1 MRPPFSHPSTNRM
14 VTHEMEPSS
23 QPNTLSLPFAED
35 LLASYQSDP
44 ESVPAD
50 WRRYLAALLH
60 EPGTN
65 GANGASTP
73 APAPR
78 YALGPSFPQG
88 GVFSGNGFAN
98 GYSAIG
104 AFPALAEP
112 KPGPTL
118 TEKTVNDQIA
128 MVIRQDWLDQLVRA
142 YRCVGHYAAQID
154 PLDRPR
160 PPVPDLDPKMY
171 GFSDDDTD
179 LVFSVD
185 TLAGPGS
192 PQTMP
197 FRDVVQKLRNTYC
210 RSIGVEYMHIDDLKI
225 RRWLQERMEHTENRL
240 ELSRT
245 EQIRILKR
253 LTDAVVF
260 EDFLA
265 KRFQGKKTFSLKG
278 AESLIPLLDL
288 AIERA
293 GELGAEQIMV
303 AMAHRG
309 RLNVLANVIGKDP
322 KWIFRELDDPES
334 DRELYRGRGDVKYH
348 LGYSRDVT
356 TSSGRTVHLS
366 LCFNPSHLEYVNP
379 VALGRVR
386 AMQDR
391 IGDSNGEKE
400 VAILIHGDASFIGEG
415 VIQETF
421 NMSRLPAYSVQGAI
435 HVIVNNQIGFT
446 TGEQQARSTTYTTD
460 IAKMLP
466 IPVFHVNGEDPE
478 AVAQVVRLALDFRR
492 EFKRDVVIDMLCY
505 RYYGHNESDEP
516 AFTQPLMYKRIR
528 SRKPVLDSYLD
539 HLVKLGGISADEA
552 AKLTQER
559 QEALDKKMSESREPG
574 FRHADKRMT
583 HMWKTF
589 LGGAD
594 KDAPESP
601 TAVPKDRSVRL
612 LEMLTRLPEGFT
624 PHKTIDRMLENRRR
638 MARGEMRLD
647 WGTAESLAFAS
658 LATEPMSPSRIRL
671 TGQDCERG
679 TFSHRHA
686 VLHDSNTG
694 SSFMPLAHLA
704 PEQAP
709 VEIYNSPLAEAAVV
723 GFEWGYSLKT
733 PDALVLWEAQ
743 FGDFCNVAQVIIDQ
757 FISSAEDKW
766 GLLSGLV
773 LLLPHGFEGQGP
785 EHSSARLERFLALA
799 AEDNMQIVNLTTP
812 AQYFHCLRRQ
822 VLRPWRKPLVVM
834 TPKSLLRDE
843 LSTSTLEELADGSF
857 QRVIPDAAVDPKA
870 VSRILLCS
878 GKVYFDLLRHREATK
893 RTDVAI
899 VRMEQLYP
907 LSMPA
912 LEAVLAPFKDG
923 TPVCWVQEEPK
934 NMGAWYFL
942 NVQLGTRLLG
952 RFPIKGVYRPE
963 SASPATGSYTS
974 HKQEQSELIHEAFE
988 G

>member
-1 MRPPFSHPSTNRM
+1 MD
-14 VTHEMEPSS
+14 PSS
-23 QPNTLSLPFAED
+23 QPNTLSLPFAEE
-35 LLASYQSDP
+35 LLAAFQSDP
-44 ESVPAD
+44 DSVPPD
-50 WRRYLAALLH
+50 WKPYLTSLLSGNGNGKGK
-60 EPGTN
+60 GTN
-65 GANGASTP
+65 GSTHH
-73 APAPR
+73 R
-78 YALGPSFPQG
+78 YSIGPSFRPG
-88 GVFSGNGFAN
+88 TLFSN
-98 GYSAIG
+98 GYVNGYAAGG
-104 AFPALAEP
+104 AFPALPELSTV
-112 KPGPTL
+112 PGRPG
-118 TEKTVNDQIA
+118 EKTVNDQIA

-142 YRCVGHYAAQID
+142 YRSVGHYAAQID
-154 PLDRPR
+154 PLGMPR
-160 PPVPDLDPKMY
+160 PTPPELDPKMY
-171 GFSDDDTD
+171 GFSEDDAEV
-179 LVFSVD
+179 VFSVD
-185 TLAGPGS
+185 TLAGPGD

-197 FRDVVQKLRNTYC
+197 FRDVVQKLKNTYC

-225 RRWLQERMEHTENRL
+225 RRWLQVRMEHTENRL
-240 ELSRT
+240 HLARE
-245 EQIRILKR
+245 EQRRILTR
-253 LTDAVVF
+253 LIDAVVF

-265 KRFQGKKTFSLKG
+265 KRYQGKKTFSLKG
-278 AESLIPLLDL
+278 GESLIPLLDL
-288 AIERA
+288 AVEHA

-322 KWIFRELDDPES
+322 KWIFRELDDPET
-334 DRELYRGRGDVKYH
+334 DREMYRGRGDVKYH
-348 LGYSRDVT
+348 LGYSRDVK
-356 TSSGRTVHLS
+356 TSSGRTVHVS
-366 LCFNPSHLEYVNP
+366 LCFNPSHLEFVNP

-391 IGDSNGEKE
+391 FNDPLGEKE

-415 VIQETF
+415 IIQETF

-446 TGEQQARSTTYTTD
+446 TGESQARSTTYTTD

-466 IPVFHVNGEDPE
+466 IPIFHVNGEDPE

-528 SRKPVLDSYLD
+528 SRKSVLDSYLD
-539 HLVKLGGISADEA
+539 HLVKLDGISSDEA
-552 AKLTQER
+552 AQLTRER
-559 QEALDKKMSESREPG
+559 QERLDAKMRESREPG

-583 HMWKTF
+583 SLWKAH

-594 KDAPESP
+594 KDAPEAATGTS
-601 TAVPKDRSVRL
+601 KERLSRL

-624 PHKTIDRMLENRRR
+624 PHKTIERLLDNRRR
-638 MARGEMRLD
+638 MAHGEVRLD
-647 WGTAESLAFAS
+647 WGTAEALAFGS
-658 LATEPMSPSRIRL
+658 LATEPMSPSRIRM

-686 VLHDSNTG
+686 VVHDSNTG
-694 SSFMPLAHLA
+694 RPFTPLAHLS
-704 PEQAP
+704 PDQAP
-709 VEIYNSPLAEAAVV
+709 VEIINSPLAEAAVL

-743 FGDFCNVAQVIIDQ
+743 FGDFSNVAQVIIDQ

-843 LSTSTLEELADGSF
+843 MSTSSLDELAQGSF
-857 QRVIPDAAVDPKA
+857 QRIIPDAAVNPQET
-870 VSRILLCS
+870 SRILLCS
-878 GKVYFDLLRHREATK
+878 GKVYFDLVRHREATGRK
-893 RTDVAI
+893 DVAI
-899 VRMEQLYP
+899 VRFEQLYP
-907 LSMPA
+907 LSTPA
-912 LEAVLAPFKDG
+912 LEAALAPYKDG
-923 TPVCWVQEEPK
+923 TPTYWVQEEPK

-942 NVQLGTRLLG
+942 NVHLGTSVLG
-952 RFPIKGVYRPE
+952 RFPLKGVYRPE

-974 HKQEQSELIHEAFE
+974 HKQEQTELMLEAF